1 MFVDECEIEVQA
13 GRGGDGFVSF
23 RREKYVPKG
32 GPSGGDGGC
41 GGDVVF
47 VATTNEH
54 TLSEY
59 RHARLIEADDGEIG
73 GPQQRTGADGEE
85 RVARVPVGTLV
96 YDRDTGEEI
105 ADLTDEGERVVVAE
119 GGDGGFGNTHFKS
132 STNRAP
138 RQSTDGHEGEH
149 RRLRLEIKM
158 IADVGLVG
166 FPSVGKSTLIA
177 ALSNAKP
184 KQADYPFTTLTPNL
198 GVVGWKDFREFVI
211 ADCPGLIEGA
221 HKGEGLG
228 TQFLKHI
235 ERTEVIVH
243 VLEVQPEAEG
253 VPSERDA
260 IEDFEIIYE
269 ELESYDA
276 DLVER
281 PQIVALNK
289 IDLPYVRDEADRLR
303 TYFEEERD
311 IPFVTI
317 SAATGENLDEFKDVV
332 GKIVYEGADEKEFWE
347 K

>member
-13 GRGGDGFVSF
+13 GRGGDGFVCF

-32 GPSGGDGGC
+32 GPNGGDGGS

-59 RHARLIEADDGEIG
+59 RHARLIEAEDGEIG

-85 RVARVPVGTLV
+85 KVARVPVGTLV
-96 YDRDTGEEI
+96 VDRDTGEQI
-105 ADLTDEGERVVVAE
+105 ADLTEEGQRVVVAE

-184 KQADYPFTTLTPNL
+184 KQAEYPFTTLTPNL

-253 VPSERDA
+253 VPSDRDP
-260 IEDFEIIYE
+260 IEDFEIIHR
-269 ELESYDA
+269 ELESYDPE
-276 DLVER
+276 LVER
-281 PQIVALNK
+281 PQLVALNK
-289 IDLPYVRDEADRLR
+289 IDLPFVRDEADRLR
-303 TYFEEERD
+303 TYFEQERE

-317 SAATGENLDEFKDVV
+317 SAATGENLDEFKDLV
-332 GKIVYEGADEKEFWE
+332 GKIVYEGAEEKEFWE
-347 K
+347 E